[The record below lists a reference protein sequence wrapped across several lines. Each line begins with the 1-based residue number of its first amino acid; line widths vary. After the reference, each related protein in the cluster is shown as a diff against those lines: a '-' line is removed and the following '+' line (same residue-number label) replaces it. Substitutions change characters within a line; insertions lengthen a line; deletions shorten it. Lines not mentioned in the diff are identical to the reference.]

1 MKADVFSVDGNKA
14 KQIELPSVFAEEVRP
29 DLITRAVLHENSL
42 ELQPKGAYK
51 LAGLQTTAHMRGR
64 KEAYRAIKNKGISRL
79 PRERLPKGR
88 FGKVRIVPFS
98 VGGRRAHPPNPAKI
112 LIERMNAKEYAK
124 AMRSAV
130 AATADA
136 ALVKARGHRFAGN
149 VPLVIDAS
157 FESLSKTR
165 DVQAAFEK
173 MGLGADLERA
183 DNGARKKSGVRKMRK
198 GGVRRPTSVLV
209 IVQDGAKVVKAA
221 RNLPGVDVCT
231 LKGLQAR
238 LLAPGCA
245 PGRLAVWSE
254 AVMKELGTW

>member
-1 MKADVFSVDGNKA
+1 MKADVFSVDGK
-14 KQIELPSVFAEEVRP
+14 KEKSIELPAVFGEEVRT

-88 FGKVRIVPFS
+88 FGKVKIVPFA
-98 VGGRRAHPPNPAKI
+98 VGGRRAHPPNPEK
-112 LIERMNAKEYAK
+112 LLVELMNRKEYQK
-124 AMRSAV
+124 ALRSAI
-130 AATADA
+130 AATADS

-149 VPLVIDAS
+149 VPLVVDDS
-157 FESLSKTR
+157 FESLSKTK
-165 DVQAAFEK
+165 DVEAAFEK

-183 DNGARKKSGVRKMRK
+183 SNGAKKKSGVRKMRK
-198 GGVRRPTSVLV
+198 GGVRRPRSILV
-209 IVQDGAKVVKAA
+209 VVKDGTKIAKAA

-254 AVMKELGTW
+254 SVVKELGSW